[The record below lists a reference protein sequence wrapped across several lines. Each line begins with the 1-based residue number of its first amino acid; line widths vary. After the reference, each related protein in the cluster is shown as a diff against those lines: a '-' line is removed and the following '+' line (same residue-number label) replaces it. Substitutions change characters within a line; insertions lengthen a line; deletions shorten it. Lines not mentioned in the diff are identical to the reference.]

1 MKINEDLLVHLI
13 KDSYKLSCL
22 EACGVDNWE
31 GYSEALHFDADGALS
46 YFDFIKQDKSEILKL
61 NAFLK

>member
-1 MKINEDLLVHLI
+1 MKINEDLLVQLI

-31 GYSEALHFDADGALS
+31 GYSEALRFDEDGALS
-46 YFDFIKQDKSEILKL
+46 YFDFIKQDKSEILKDCL
-61 NAFLK
+61 NGN

>member
-1 MKINEDLLVHLI
+1 MKINEDLLVQLI

-31 GYSEALHFDADGALS
+31 GYSEALCFDADGVLS
-46 YFDFIKQDKSEILKL
+46 YFDFIKQDKSEILKDCL
-61 NAFLK
+61 NGN

>member
-1 MKINEDLLVHLI
+1 MKINEDLLVQLI

-31 GYSEALHFDADGALS
+31 GYSEALRFDADGALS
-46 YFDFIKQDKSEILKL
+46 YFDLIKQDKSEILKDCL
-61 NAFLK
+61 NGN

>member
-1 MKINEDLLVHLI
+1 MKINEDLLVQLI

-31 GYSEALHFDADGALS
+31 GYSEALRFDADGALS
-46 YFDFIKQDKSEILKL
+46 YFDFIKQDKSEILKYCS
-61 NAFLK
+61 NGN

>member
-1 MKINEDLLVHLI
+1 MKINEDLLVQLI

-31 GYSEALHFDADGALS
+31 GYSEALRFDTDGALS
-46 YFDFIKQDKSEILKL
+46 YFDFIKQDKSEILKDCL
-61 NAFLK
+61 NRN